1 MFLEQLSAAVDTDAP
16 GASASRLDVA
26 REWLTARPEALF
38 DELRAHA
45 PTLSLGALVF
55 VTRFDD
61 VLDVLTRDD
70 VFSVAPYGAAMTRIN
85 RGTPFLLGL
94 DDGPVYR
101 EQLAWLHAAFP
112 RDDAARV
119 RDVAAAWSD
128 EIVVRASAAGR
139 LDLADGFGR
148 LVASRLVGEYVGVP
162 GPDPATLM
170 DWARAIFL
178 DAFANVL
185 GLSLLSRRAMR
196 ASAEFQGY
204 LDTLLAERT
213 AAGAAG
219 AAGTDVVGRLVAL
232 HRSGETGP
240 SVVQMRDLLLWTTAG
255 TIDNVNTAVCYA
267 IDQLLER
274 PDALEGAKAA
284 GLAGDTDLVWRH
296 AAEALR
302 FRPATPVVTRR
313 CLAPHVFARGTPHET
328 AVAAGALVC
337 AGTGAAMM
345 DEAAF
350 PSPREFRLDRPVTHD
365 LHFGAGLH
373 QCLGRHLAQGLVT
386 TMVGRVL
393 ALPGLRRARGR
404 AGRLPRLGLY
414 PRRLLV
420 EFERHAS

>member
-1 MFLEQLSAAVDTDAP
+1 MFLEQVSASADEGAP
-16 GASASRLDVA
+16 EASASRLDVA
-26 REWLTARPEALF
+26 REWLSTRPEALF

-45 PTLSLGALVF
+45 PTLSLGAVVF

-94 DDGPVYR
+94 DDGPTYR
-101 EQLAWLHAAFP
+101 EQLAWLHAGFP
-112 RDDAARV
+112 RDDGPRV
-119 RDVAAAWSD
+119 RDRAGALSD
-128 EIVVRASAAGR
+128 EILTQASAAGR
-139 LDLADGFGR
+139 LDLADGFSR
-148 LVASRLVGEYVGVP
+148 LVAARLVGEYFGVP

-170 DWARAIFL
+170 EWARAIFL

-185 GLSLLSRRAMR
+185 GLPLLSRRAMR
-196 ASAEFQGY
+196 ASAEFHAY
-204 LDTLLAERT
+204 LGTLLAERT
-213 AAGAAG
+213 AAGAGG

-240 SVVQMRDLLLWTTAG
+240 SVVQMRDLLLWTIAG
-255 TIDNVNTAVCYA
+255 TIDNVNTAVCHA

-274 PDALEGAKAA
+274 PDALESAKAA
-284 GLAGDTDLVWRH
+284 GLARDADLLWRH
-296 AAEALR
+296 IAEGLR

-313 CLAPHVFARGTPHET
+313 CLVPHVFAAGTRHEL
-328 AVAAGALVC
+328 AVAAGALVF

-350 PSPREFRLDRPVTHD
+350 PSPREFRLDRPDTHD

-373 QCLGRHLAQGLVT
+373 QCLGRHLAQSLVT
-386 TMVGRVL
+386 TMVARVL
-393 ALPGLRRARGR
+393 ALPGPRRARGR
-404 AGRLPRLGLY
+404 SGRLPRLGLY
-414 PRRLLV
+414 PRRLIV